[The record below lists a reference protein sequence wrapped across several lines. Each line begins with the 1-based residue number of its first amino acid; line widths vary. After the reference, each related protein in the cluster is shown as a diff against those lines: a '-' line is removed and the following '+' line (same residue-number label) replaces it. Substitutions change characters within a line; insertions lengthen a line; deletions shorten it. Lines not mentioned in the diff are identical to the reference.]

1 MNPIEMLK
9 NFKGKNPQEIILNQM
24 MGNIDNPMIKNLIN
38 MAQKGQNQNI
48 ETFARNFMKEQG
60 KDFDSEFAN
69 FMKKLNG

>member
-24 MGNIDNPMIKNLIN
+24 MGNINNPMIKNLIN
-38 MAQKGQNQNI
+38 MAQKGENQNI

-60 KDFDSEFAN
+60 KDFDKEFNN
-69 FMKKLNG
+69 FMNNFR